1 MNVLIL
7 KKNGKSAKI
16 VKDNECN
23 LLDLYK
29 LIADLKKVDATN
41 GEYTIVC
48 VDVDIAATKVIKSN
62 FELGLNGDGSTR
74 MSKETSDVIAKAM
87 DRAGIASIDF
97 NDDSEFKTR
106 AKILK
111 INKMS

>member
-7 KKNGKSAKI
+7 KKNGKSAKL
-16 VKDNECN
+16 VADTEAN

-29 LIADLKKVDATN
+29 LIADLKKVNAKDTFD
-41 GEYTIVC
+41 IVC

-62 FELGLNGDGSTR
+62 FEKGLNGDGSTR
-74 MSKETSDVIAKAM
+74 MSKETADVIAKAM
-87 DRAGIASIDF
+87 DRVGIASIDF

>member
-16 VKDNECN
+16 VKDDECN

-29 LIADLKKVDATN
+29 LIDVLKAKNSKDIFN
-41 GEYTIVC
+41 IVC
-48 VDVDIAATKVIKSN
+48 VEADVAATKVIKSN
-62 FELGLNGDGSTR
+62 FEKGLNGDGSTR
-74 MSKETSDVIAKAM
+74 MSKETADVIA
-87 DRAGIASIDF
+87 RALARCKDSSIDF

>member
-16 VKDNECN
+16 VKDTEAN

-62 FELGLNGDGSTR
+62 YEKSLNGDGSTR
-74 MSKETSDVIAKAM
+74 MSKETSDVIA
-87 DRAGIASIDF
+87 RALARCKDSSIDF

>member
-16 VKDNECN
+16 VKDDECN

-29 LIADLKKVDATN
+29 LIDVLKAKNSKDIFN
-41 GEYTIVC
+41 IVC
-48 VDVDIAATKVIKSN
+48 VEADVAATKVIKSN
-62 FELGLNGDGSTR
+62 FEKGLNGDGSTR
-74 MSKETSDVIAKAM
+74 MSKETADVIA
-87 DRAGIASIDF
+87 RALARCKDSSIDF
-97 NDDSEFKTR
+97 NDDSEFKTSAR
-106 AKILK
+106 ILK

>member
-29 LIADLKKVDATN
+29 LINDLKKVNAKDTF
-41 GEYTIVC
+41 GIVC
-48 VDVDIAATKVIKSN
+48 VEADVAATKVIKSN
-62 FELGLNGDGSTR
+62 FESGLNGDGSTR

-87 DRAGIASIDF
+87 DRVGITSIDF

-106 AKILK
+106 ERILK